1 LFNTINIRNKMAIDK
16 QKLVKK
22 LIRIGII
29 TLWVVMVSGVIVS
42 LAFVN
47 KQEDALKCKRVTVSI
62 MPQNELLFIDRD
74 MVLGSIHPTASEKAI
89 VGKKIM
95 ELNIPL
101 IESKLNH
108 NDFIK
113 SSQVFTDMNGVLQ
126 INIEQRRPILRLLK
140 ADGSSFYID
149 ENGRKMPVS
158 QAFTAHVPIASGN
171 LFEEYK
177 ARDTMHSLVGRE
189 LHKIATYVDKD
200 AFWKA
205 QIEQI
210 FVTAESEFMLIPKIG
225 DHTIIFGTGEDME
238 EKFEKLLLFY
248 KEGLSRVGWEKY
260 STINLKYKNQ
270 IVCTKK

>member
-1 LFNTINIRNKMAIDK
+1 MAIDK
-16 QKLVKK
+16 QKLVRQLTK
-22 LIRIGII
+22 IGII
-29 TLWVVMVSGVIVS
+29 TLWVLMVSGVVIS

-47 KQEDALKCKRVTVSI
+47 KQENSITCKKVTVSI
-62 MPQNELLFIDRD
+62 LPQNELLFIDRD
-74 MVLGSIHPTASEKAI
+74 MVLSTINPSGNEKAI

-101 IESKLNH
+101 IETKLNH

-113 SSQVFTDMNGVLQ
+113 TSQVFTDMNGELH
-126 INIEQRRPILRLLK
+126 INIHQRRPIMRLLR

-149 ENGRKMPVS
+149 EEGRKMPIS
-158 QAFTAHVPIASGN
+158 QAFTAHVPVVSGN
-171 LFEEYK
+171 LFEDYK
-177 ARDTMHSLVGRE
+177 TRDTMHTVVGRD

-210 FVTAESEFMLIPKIG
+210 FVTAESEFVLIPKVG
-225 DHTIIFGTGEDME
+225 DHTILFGTGEDME

-248 KEGLSRVGWEKY
+248 KEGLSRVGWDKY
-260 STINLKYKNQ
+260 SSINLKYKNQ

>member
-1 LFNTINIRNKMAIDK
+1 MAIDK
-16 QKLVKK
+16 QKLVKQLTK
-22 LIRIGII
+22 IGII
-29 TLWVVMVSGVIVS
+29 TLWVLLVSGVIVS

-47 KQEDALKCKRVTVSI
+47 KQEYAVTCKKVTISI
-62 MPQNELLFIDRD
+62 LPKNELLFIDRD
-74 MVLGSIHPTASEKAI
+74 MVLATIHPSGSEKSI
-89 VGKKIM
+89 INKKIM

-101 IESKLNH
+101 IETKLNH

-113 SSQVFTDMNGVLQ
+113 TSQVFTDMNGELQ
-126 INIEQRRPILRLLK
+126 INIVQRKPILHILK
-140 ADGSSFYID
+140 ADGSSYYLD
-149 ENGRKMPVS
+149 EEGRKMPIS

-171 LFEEYK
+171 VFEEYK
-177 ARDTMHSLVGRE
+177 ARDTMHTLVGAE

-210 FVTAESEFMLIPKIG
+210 FVTAESEFVLIPKVG
-225 DHTIIFGTGEDME
+225 EHTIVFGTGDDIEI
-238 EKFEKLLLFY
+238 KFEKLMLFY
-248 KEGLSRVGWEKY
+248 KEGLSRVGWDKY

>member
-1 LFNTINIRNKMAIDK
+1 MAIDK
-16 QKLVKK
+16 QKLVKQ
-22 LIRIGII
+22 LTRIGII
-29 TLWVVMVSGVIVS
+29 TLWVLMVSAVVVS
-42 LAFVN
+42 LAFVK
-47 KQEDALKCKRVTVSI
+47 KQEDSI
-62 MPQNELLFIDRD
+62 RCNKVNISISPQNEPLFIDRD
-74 MVLGSIHPTASEKAI
+74 MVMATIHPSGSEKAI

-101 IESKLNH
+101 IETKLNH

-113 SSQVFTDMNGVLQ
+113 KSQVFTDMNGELQ

-140 ADGSSFYID
+140 ADGSSFYLD
-149 ENGRKMPVS
+149 EEGRKMPVS
-158 QAFTAHVPIASGN
+158 KAFTAHVLIASGN

-177 ARDTMHSLVGRE
+177 ARDTMRSLVGGE

-200 AFWKA
+200 TFWKA

-210 FVTAESEFMLIPKIG
+210 FVTAESEFMLIPKVG

-238 EKFEKLLLFY
+238 AKFEKLLLFY

>member
-1 LFNTINIRNKMAIDK
+1 MAIDK
-16 QKLVKK
+16 QKLVKR
-22 LIRIGII
+22 LGQIGII
-29 TLWVVMVSGVIVS
+29 TIWVLMVSGVVVS
-42 LAFVN
+42 LAFAN
-47 KQEDALKCKRVTVSI
+47 KQENALTCKKVKVSI
-62 MPQNELLFIDRD
+62 LPQNELLFIDRD
-74 MVLGSIHPTASEKAI
+74 MVLTNIHPTGSEKAI
-89 VGKKIM
+89 IGNKII

-101 IESKLNH
+101 IETKLNH

-113 SSQVFTDMNGVLQ
+113 TSEVFTDMNGELQ
-126 INIEQRRPILRLLK
+126 INVIQRRPILRLLK
-140 ADGSSFYID
+140 ADGSSYYID
-149 ENGRKMPVS
+149 DEGRKMPVS

-177 ARDTMHSLVGRE
+177 TRDTMRTLVGRE

-210 FVTAESEFMLIPKIG
+210 FVTAESEFVLIPKVG
-225 DHTIIFGTGEDME
+225 DHTIVFGTGEDLE

>member
-1 LFNTINIRNKMAIDK
+1 MAIDK
-16 QKLVKK
+16 QKLVKQ
-22 LIRIGII
+22 LIRIGIV
-29 TLWVVMVSGVIVS
+29 TLWVLMVSGVVVS

-47 KQEDALKCKRVTVSI
+47 KQEDAIKCKKVKVSI
-62 MPQNELLFIDRD
+62 FPQNELLFIDRD
-74 MVLGSIHPTASEKAI
+74 MVLATIHPTASEKAI

-101 IESKLNH
+101 IETKLNH

-113 SSQVFTDMNGVLQ
+113 TSQVFTDMNGELQ
-126 INIEQRRPILRLLK
+126 INVEQRRPILRLLK
-140 ADGSSFYID
+140 ADGSSYYID
-149 ENGRKMPVS
+149 EEGRKMPVS
-158 QAFTAHVPIASGN
+158 QVFTAHVPIASGN

-177 ARDTMHSLVGRE
+177 ARDTMRTLVGRE

-210 FVTAESEFMLIPKIG
+210 FVTAESEFMLIPKVG